1 MKKLKMTLRTTFFLI
16 AFTTIA
22 NMSFAQCWFVDDA
35 TNSVCMTEPTNSCIP
50 ITYPNGA
57 TAFSIEA
64 LSIDPSGSP
73 VYASDG
79 GQVGI
84 LDPISG
90 IFTPF
95 ANPSG
100 YTDIDGLAW
109 DPNAN
114 KLFASVR
121 LVNQNDLLVC
131 IEISGPN
138 AGLPV
143 AGTQVVVTGSG
154 DDVDELTVPPNS
166 CSNAGIIFA
175 TIDIGGS
182 FVLATIDPASG
193 VATELGPIGI
203 PDVESITFDAN
214 CNLYGNT
221 GSGALY
227 LLDQNTGAA
236 IGDPI
241 LNVNGN
247 DVEGMSCES
256 STPFGAS
263 ISNYIWEDTN
273 GDGVQGAGE
282 DPIAG
287 VIVNLLDAAGNP
299 VLDPAGNPIT
309 AVTDANGEY
318 IFDNL
323 PAGDYI
329 VEIDPSNFAAG
340 GALEGY
346 AQTFDEDGGDD
357 GQIAVSLDANE
368 DHITA
373 DFGFQGTGTIGDTIF
388 EDLDGD
394 GVQGPG
400 EMGIPGVTVELFD
413 SMGNSLGT
421 AVTDAN
427 GNYLFD
433 ELPAGDYT
441 VTVTPPADYV
451 NSADPDGAFD
461 DTADVTLG
469 PNEDNLDQDFGYEP
483 LGSIG
488 DTIFEDLDG
497 DGVQGPGEMGIPG
510 VTVELFDSMGN
521 SLGTAVTDA
530 NGNYLFDELPA
541 GDYTVTVTPPADY
554 VNSADPDGAFDD
566 TADVTLGPNEDNLDQ
581 DFGYEPLG
589 SIGDTIFED
598 LDGDGVQGPGEMGI
612 PGVTVELFDSMGNSL
627 GTAVTD
633 ANGNYLFDELPAGDY
648 TVTVTPPA
656 GYDNTADPD
665 GLLDDTADVTLGIG
679 EDNTDQDF
687 GYEPNGSIG
696 DTIYEDLDGDGM
708 QGPGEMGIPGVT
720 VELFD
725 DMGNSL
731 GTTMTDANG
740 NYIFENLP
748 AGDYTVT
755 VTPPAGYTNTGD
767 PDGTFDSTTDVT
779 LGAGEMTTVEDF
791 GYQGTGSIGD
801 LIWEDL
807 NGDGVVD
814 PGEMGMAGV
823 TVELKDSLCVVIA
836 TTMTDANGN
845 YIFDNLPPGDY
856 TILVT
861 PPAGFDNTGDPDGT
875 MDNTSMVTLATDG
888 IMMGQDFGY
897 DMIVVAVDIMF
908 FNAKKNN
915 KYVDLEWALAY
926 DGDLDYVEIQ
936 HSMDGVNYQAVKN
949 GDSDLIAYTHTKT
962 KAGSNY
968 YRLVFHEY
976 NGEITI
982 SNTKVIRFAQAEVI
996 KIYPTLVSEQLNI
1009 DGAIINQ
1016 YAIYGLDGKLIKQ
1029 GLNDA
1034 NGYQTIDLLDLPD
1047 GNYMI
1052 RMESTSGQVLSKQ
1065 FMKIN

>member
-1 MKKLKMTLRTTFFLI
+1 MKKLKMTLRTTIFLI

-35 TNSVCMTEPTNSCIP
+35 TNSVCMTDPANSCIP
-50 ITYPNGA
+50 ITYPDGS

-90 IFTPF
+90 LFTPF

-109 DPNAN
+109 DPNTN

-143 AGTQVVVTGSG
+143 AGTQVAVTGSG
-154 DDVDELTVPPNS
+154 IDVDELTVPPNS

-193 VATELGPIGI
+193 VATEIGPIGI

-221 GSGALY
+221 GTGALY
-227 LLDQNTGAA
+227 LLDQDTGAA

-287 VIVNLLDAAGNP
+287 VLVNLLDAAGNP

-318 IFDNL
+318 LFDNL

-329 VEIDPSNFAAG
+329 VEIDPSNFTAG

-368 DHITA
+368 DHTTA

-400 EMGIPGVTVELFD
+400 EMGI
-413 SMGNSLGT
+413 
-421 AVTDAN
+421 A
-427 GNYLFD
+427 
-433 ELPAGDYT
+433 
-441 VTVTPPADYV
+441 
-451 NSADPDGAFD
+451 
-461 DTADVTLG
+461 
-469 PNEDNLDQDFGYEP
+469 
-483 LGSIG
+483 
-488 DTIFEDLDG
+488 
-497 DGVQGPGEMGIPG
+497 
-510 VTVELFDSMGN
+510 
-521 SLGTAVTDA
+521 
-530 NGNYLFDELPA
+530 
-541 GDYTVTVTPPADY
+541 
-554 VNSADPDGAFDD
+554 
-566 TADVTLGPNEDNLDQ
+566 
-581 DFGYEPLG
+581 
-589 SIGDTIFED
+589 
-598 LDGDGVQGPGEMGI
+598 
-612 PGVTVELFDSMGNSL
+612 
-627 GTAVTD
+627 
-633 ANGNYLFDELPAGDY
+633 
-648 TVTVTPPA
+648 
-656 GYDNTADPD
+656 
-665 GLLDDTADVTLGIG
+665 
-679 EDNTDQDF
+679 
-687 GYEPNGSIG
+687 
-696 DTIYEDLDGDGM
+696 
-708 QGPGEMGIPGVT
+708 GVT

-725 DMGNSL
+725 DMGISL

-791 GYQGTGSIGD
+791 GYQGSGSIGD

-861 PPAGFDNTGDPDGT
+861 SPAGFDNTGDPDGT
-875 MDNTSMVTLATDG
+875 MDNTSMVTLAPDG

-915 KYVDLEWALAY
+915 KYVDLEWGLAY
-926 DGDLDYVEIQ
+926 VGDLDYVEIQ

-996 KIYPTLVSEQLNI
+996 KIYPTLVSKQLNI

-1016 YAIYGLDGKLIKQ
+1016 YAIFGLDGKLIKQ

-1052 RMESTSGQVLSKQ
+1052 RMKSSSGQVLSKQ
-1065 FMKIN
+1065 FVKIN